1 MKRHHALSRATR
13 GGILGAICA
22 SLLVVSGASAATYP
36 VAGGNGFSGST
47 EGWTGLAASCNQAVL
62 CSASNNYAATEGNP
76 PGSIESRTD
85 ITVNGG
91 QLFAGSATWRSPA
104 FTAGTV
110 GGGTLEY
117 DRQLSAPGLAAVE
130 PSVTVEEVLVDETT
144 GKAKSL
150 GVEQVVLS
158 DGTFR
163 GRTVTVKSNTLVAG
177 DRYHLELRSKMTTN
191 SAQVGPTGSI
201 IVRFDN
207 VNMTLADKGPGGSSG
222 TDGVTFPGPP
232 ISDSK
237 LRKIVKRTNWFAEKG
252 TQPGGGVV
260 PLADCTIVGTPK
272 ADVIRGSSGNDVIC
286 GLAGNDKI
294 VGATGKDLI
303 DGGSGKDRLVGSG
316 GADVL
321 AGLAGKDKLT
331 GSSKGDRIGG
341 GAKGDRIEG
350 NGGKDHVKAGGGA
363 DRISGGPGRDRI
375 SGGSGRDRAVH
386 SAHDRL
392 SSVERH

>member
-1 MKRHHALSRATR
+1 MKRQGALRRAIK
-13 GGILGAICA
+13 GGILAAVSACA
-22 SLLVVSGASAATYP
+22 FVAPSAGAATYP
-36 VAGGNGFSGST
+36 VAGGNGFSTGP
-47 EGWTGLAASCNQAVL
+47 EGWTGLAASCNQALL
-62 CSASNNYAATEGNP
+62 CSASNNYAATDGNP

-91 QLFAGSATWRSPA
+91 QLFEGTATWRSPS
-104 FTAGTV
+104 FVAGTV

-144 GKAKSL
+144 GKAKSV
-150 GVEQVVLS
+150 GVEQVVLA
-158 DGTFR
+158 DDVFR
-163 GRTVTVKSNTLVAG
+163 GRTVTVKANTLTSG
-177 DRYHLELRSKMTTN
+177 DRYHLELRSRMTTN

-201 IVRFDN
+201 VVRFDN
-207 VNMTLADKGPGGSSG
+207 VVMTLSDRGPGGSSG
-222 TDGVTFPGPP
+222 TDGVTFPGSP

-237 LRKIVKRTNWFAEKG
+237 YRKIVKRTNWSAEKG

-260 PLADCTIVGTPK
+260 PLADCTIVGTPG

-286 GLAGNDKI
+286 GLGGNDKI

-316 GADVL
+316 GADTL
-321 AGLAGKDKLT
+321 AGLAGKDKLS

-350 NGGKDHVKAGGGA
+350 NGGKDRVKAGGGA
-363 DRISGGPGRDRI
+363 DRISGGAGRDRI

-386 SAHDRL
+386 SSNDRL
-392 SSVERH
+392 RGVERH